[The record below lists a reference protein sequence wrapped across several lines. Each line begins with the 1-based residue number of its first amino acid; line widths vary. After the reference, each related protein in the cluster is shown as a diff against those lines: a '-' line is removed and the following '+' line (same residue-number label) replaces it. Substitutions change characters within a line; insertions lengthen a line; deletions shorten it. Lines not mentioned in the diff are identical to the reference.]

1 MGKRFYIVI
10 FCVLSC
16 SVLLL
21 GMSYSKNSN
30 DSTDT
35 GLIESSNNNFRVV
48 YSTDKNLD
56 TRDNNKLRI
65 SLVNKKS
72 TDTHYALYLKE
83 VDNKAV
89 QGVYYS
95 INDGEDYLVTD
106 NVIYLGELSKYGT
119 NGDMLAFNLTLKG
132 LDNYSFYYSV
142 GEYNLLDEVSYGS

>member
-1 MGKRFYIVI
+1 MPPRLTQEQF
-10 FCVLSC
+10 
-16 SVLLL
+16 
-21 GMSYSKNSN
+21 
-30 DSTDT
+30 
-35 GLIESSNNNFRVV
+35 EQRV
-48 YSTDKNLD
+48 
-56 TRDNNKLRI
+56 
-65 SLVNKKS
+65 
-72 TDTHYALYLKE
+72 KE